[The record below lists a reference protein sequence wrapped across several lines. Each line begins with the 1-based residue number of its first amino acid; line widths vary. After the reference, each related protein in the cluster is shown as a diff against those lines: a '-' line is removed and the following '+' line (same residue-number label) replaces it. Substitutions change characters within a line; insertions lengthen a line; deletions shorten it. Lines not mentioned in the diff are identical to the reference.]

1 MNKKSIVVFVSF
13 AAGITSYLFFLLF
26 TNHTLV
32 NELGLIPYW
41 SMIIERMSLIT
52 ADFFNPGTYLFL
64 GIAYFALI
72 LIIGFLIIKNGK
84 TNIIE
89 S

>member
-1 MNKKSIVVFVSF
+1 MNKKSIAIFVSF
-13 AAGITSYLFFLLF
+13 ATGITFYLFFLLS
-26 TNHTLV
+26 TNHVLV
-32 NELGLIPYW
+32 RELGLLQYW
-41 SMIIERMSLIT
+41 AMIVIRMSSIT